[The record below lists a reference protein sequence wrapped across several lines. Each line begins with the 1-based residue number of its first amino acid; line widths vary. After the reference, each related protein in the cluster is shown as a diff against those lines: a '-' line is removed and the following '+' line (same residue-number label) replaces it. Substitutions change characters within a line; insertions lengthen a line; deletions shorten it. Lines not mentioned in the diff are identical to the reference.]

1 VSRARA
7 SALRRVETYCCPD
20 SLGSR
25 RTSTSCRNSRR
36 ARRMLQPS
44 ERSSANSAARLVTIR
59 CRTFVPRIKTIPSF
73 WRRRK
78 PAKRARGARGC
89 MCPRERRSS
98 SKMTCAWPRRMGRVV
113 QEHRRPRWEG
123 RRDSR
128 SSSAWAIMLGPKAL
142 LFYRCI
148 QDVALDDTMTLWGCG
163 SIIGERYCQAFRGC

>member
-7 SALRRVETYCCPD
+7 SALRRVETYCCSD

-36 ARRMLQPS
+36 ARRMPQPS
-44 ERSSANSAARLVTIR
+44 ERSSANSAARLVIIR
-59 CRTFVPRIKTIPSF
+59 CRTFVPRIKTIPSS

-89 MCPRERRSS
+89 MCPRERRNSS
-98 SKMTCAWPRRMGRVV
+98 RMTCAWPRRMGRVM
-113 QEHRRPRWEG
+113 QEQRRPRWEG

-128 SSSAWAIMLGPKAL
+128 SSSAWAIMSRRKAL
-142 LFYRCI
+142 YFHRCI
-148 QDVALDDTMTLWGCG
+148 QDVELEIT
-163 SIIGERYCQAFRGC
+163 IIWPSRYEMIV